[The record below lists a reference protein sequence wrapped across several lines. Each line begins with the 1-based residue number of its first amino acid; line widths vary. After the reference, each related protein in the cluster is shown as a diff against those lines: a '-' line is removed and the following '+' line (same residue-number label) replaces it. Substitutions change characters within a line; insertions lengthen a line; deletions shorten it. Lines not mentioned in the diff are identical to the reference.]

1 MRLGSGPLSAY
12 SVSAFKDSSVWFWG
26 VVLHDTQKW
35 LQRFRRLN
43 IAVLRVTV
51 GNTQEEAG
59 TRAEYSAAEREPS
72 SYCLV
77 QSAKNIHE
85 LCSMWRPVAAVS
97 DRVSRWKSI
106 GMIPFDFNF
115 ALHRR
120 CKIPK
125 CNSQPSL
132 DRIFPSNA
140 REKPRRRRRASYVAD
155 LDAHSRGRFDLIP
168 TRRH

>member
-1 MRLGSGPLSAY
+1 MVATFS
-12 SVSAFKDSSVWFWG
+12 
-26 VVLHDTQKW
+26 
-35 LQRFRRLN
+35 
-43 IAVLRVTV
+43 TV
-51 GNTQEEAG
+51 
-59 TRAEYSAAEREPS
+59 EYSGAARHCREYPRGGW
-72 SYCLV
+72 Y
-77 QSAKNIHE
+77 QSGIFSCREGTIFVLSRAICEDIHG